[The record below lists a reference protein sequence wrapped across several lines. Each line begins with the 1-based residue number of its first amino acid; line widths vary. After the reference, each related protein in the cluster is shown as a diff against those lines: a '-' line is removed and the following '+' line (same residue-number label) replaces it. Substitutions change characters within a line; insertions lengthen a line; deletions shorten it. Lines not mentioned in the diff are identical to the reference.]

1 VPNGIEWLNG
11 LPAEVAAIAIVLSG
25 QAWFAVDIPIVFE
38 RFSKSLV
45 AFDAMG
51 WPIA

>member
-1 VPNGIEWLNG
+1 MPNGIEWLNG
-11 LPAEVAAIAIVLSG
+11 LPAEVTAIAIVLGG
-25 QAWFAVDIPIVFE
+25 QAWFAVDIPVVLE
-38 RFSKSLV
+38 GLSKCLV